1 MIEYN
6 KFKRKIVAPL
16 NFACCE
22 TFFTGTIES
31 VISAIDGTALC
42 TSIRGWKR
50 KLVAGRWHLSLINR
64 SNSAKRTV
72 IRTRSKGK
80 PPPSSLFSSS
90 PPLPLPP
97 IVTALYPS
105 ARYLSSRD
113 SWLAEPFEN
122 DNEKGWSLLGE
133 RKRNGE
139 EENKERALFI
149 TRFISTRGHRCFI
162 RILEKNFLRV
172 LEKKTFW
179 TSDFSSSR

>member
-90 PPLPLPP
+90 PPSPSPRSLPHFIHLLVIFPLEIP
-97 IVTALYPS
+97 DWRSLSKTITKKDDRYWANGRETAKRRIRRERCL
-105 ARYLSSRD
+105 SRD
-113 SWLAEPFEN
+113 
-122 DNEKGWSLLGE
+122 
-133 RKRNGE
+133 
-139 EENKERALFI
+139 LF
-149 TRFISTRGHRCFI
+149 R
-162 RILEKNFLRV
+162 RV
-172 LEKKTFW
+172 DIVVSYEF
-179 TSDFSSSR
+179 